1 MALLV
6 GGVVSVQDYLR
17 VVAIFSPSD
26 DAAPLTARIA
36 DGQHSLFFAHHAD
49 YAAATTA
56 AQPGQAMQA
65 FVRAPH
71 FLLDVRLMSAWAR
84 ALNESGDAE
93 RARHVAQRLREFR
106 NEQAVAFFA
115 PCQTAAVP
123 GTPAPF
129 QCLAPARPLGYRDF
143 R

>member
-1 MALLV
+1 
-6 GGVVSVQDYLR
+6 VVSVQDYLR
-17 VVAIFSPSD
+17 VTAIFSPGE
-26 DAAPLTARIA
+26 DAAPLAERIA
-36 DGQHSLFFAHHAD
+36 IGQHSLFFAHHAD

-56 AQPGQAMQA
+56 AQPSDAMQA

-84 ALNESGDAE
+84 ALDQIGDTD
-93 RARHVAQRLREFR
+93 RARHVAQRLQEFR
-106 NEQAVAFFA
+106 NDQAAEFFA
-115 PCQTAAVP
+115 PCKTAAAA
-123 GTPAPF
+123 GTSLPF